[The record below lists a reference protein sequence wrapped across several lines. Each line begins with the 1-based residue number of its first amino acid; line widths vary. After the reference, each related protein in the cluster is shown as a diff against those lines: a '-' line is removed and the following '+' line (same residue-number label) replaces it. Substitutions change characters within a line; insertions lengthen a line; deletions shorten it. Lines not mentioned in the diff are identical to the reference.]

1 MYLEPNEVLVFSW
14 VLIQTLLARFSLHD
28 ALFPICRSP
37 IIHLVCLPAVKPPTP
52 PPPPPPPAQNKERK
66 KVKDKR
72 KKTAQALFLA
82 SLVSPLHQGEIRG
95 SEWGLPLAV
104 K

>member
-28 ALFPICRSP
+28 TLFPICRSP
-37 IIHLVCLPAVKPPTP
+37 IIHLVCLLAVKP
-52 PPPPPPPAQNKERK
+52 PPPPPAPPAQNKERK
-66 KVKDKR
+66 KVKNKR
-72 KKTAQALFLA
+72 KKRAQALFLV
-82 SLVSPLHQGEIRG
+82 SLVSPLHKGEIRG